1 MSESHFTEAVNGH
14 RYILT
19 LMYGVVAGLL
29 YGLFAAYVGAVTW
42 DTDDY
47 SSAAAAKQRKA
58 AEAAAAAAAGG
69 AAAAAAVAA
78 RPNPKEWYDQHHAKY
93 KESAFTTGA
102 TARAFTSTVAVATT
116 KSERQ
121 LQRVERNPSKK
132 GA

>member
-1 MSESHFTEAVNGH
+1 M
-14 RYILT
+14 
-19 LMYGVVAGLL
+19 GVRCLSVCVLGWPVHNALHP
-29 YGLFAAYVGAVTW
+29 AGAVTW

-47 SSAAAAKQRKA
+47 SSAAAAKQKKA

-69 AAAAAAVAA
+69 KAGAAALAA
-78 RPNPKEWYDQHHAKY
+78 RPNPKQWYDQHHAKY

-121 LQRVERNPSKK
+121 LQRVDRNPSKK
-132 GA
+132 GG

>member
-1 MSESHFTEAVNGH
+1 VKE
-14 RYILT
+14 
-19 LMYGVVAGLL
+19 
-29 YGLFAAYVGAVTW
+29 
-42 DTDDY
+42 
-47 SSAAAAKQRKA
+47 RKK

-69 AAAAAAVAA
+69 AQGAAAVAA

-121 LQRVERNPSKK
+121 LQRVDRNPTKK
-132 GA
+132 GESSRHVFSFSQALVMLCATAVALLCHALHHILLSGVLCHVLCFGVLR